1 MSKRYDEM
9 NTVKT
14 TIRRVRKDL
23 FGSEIAD
30 MMEAGEDVP
39 E

>member
-1 MSKRYDEM
+1 M

-14 TIRRVRKDL
+14 TIRRVREDL
-23 FGSEIAD
+23 FGSEIVS

>member
-1 MSKRYDEM
+1 M

-14 TIRRVRKDL
+14 TIRRVREDL

-30 MMEAGEDVP
+30 MMEVSEN
-39 E
+39 ENII